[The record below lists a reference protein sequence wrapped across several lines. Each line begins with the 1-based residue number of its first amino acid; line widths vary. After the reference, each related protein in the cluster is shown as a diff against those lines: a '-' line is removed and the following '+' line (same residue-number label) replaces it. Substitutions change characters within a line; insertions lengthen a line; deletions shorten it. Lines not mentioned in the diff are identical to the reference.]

1 MSGSSRRKQNR
12 HYEWVNESI
21 LVQSRTK
28 PLLESVSKEKYMTL
42 LLILSIPADL
52 TLLIIGAILTR
63 ETVIGGRKWKP

>member
-1 MSGSSRRKQNR
+1 
-12 HYEWVNESI
+12 
-21 LVQSRTK
+21 
-28 PLLESVSKEKYMTL
+28 MTL